1 MQIVAQQANTEER
14 SSKTPRLDPA
24 LELEA
29 LRERVCAL
37 QLENNRLQEV
47 VATAELRARAAELR
61 AVAAEARAAV
71 IAAPPKPT
79 HTEAEPAAC
88 LTAEAARTSCL
99 SPPVSS
105 TEISSGDSGLSGDS
119 DAAQGAPQML
129 ALAHSLVQQ
138 VVRFERT
145 GVEALV
151 EAYDQVDGLH
161 TVSANGRS

>member
-47 VATAELRARAAELR
+47 VATAELRA
-61 AVAAEARAAV
+61 VAAEARAAV
-71 IAAPPKPT
+71 SAAPPKPT

-119 DAAQGAPQML
+119 DAAQGAPQMPL
-129 ALAHSLVQQ
+129 
-138 VVRFERT
+138 
-145 GVEALV
+145 
-151 EAYDQVDGLH
+151 LH
-161 TVSANGRS
+161 TMELCRTLESQR